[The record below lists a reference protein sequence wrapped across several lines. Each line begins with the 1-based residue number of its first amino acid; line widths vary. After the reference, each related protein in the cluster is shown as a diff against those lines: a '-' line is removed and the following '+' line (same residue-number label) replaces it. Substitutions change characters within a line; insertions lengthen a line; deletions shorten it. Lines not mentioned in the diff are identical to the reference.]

1 MKKIKLVVLALIFSV
16 SAFAQV
22 LNPIHIST
30 NSKSLGN
37 GEFLLSFDFK
47 IDPKFHVY
55 SQHITS
61 EGPVPTSFKFTP
73 SKDYILIGDVK
84 EGGKMIQEH
93 DPNFDMTLKYF
104 ESVVSFQQKIKLKS
118 ASAKVACTME
128 YMTCDDH
135 QCLPP
140 KSKEYTFELKSEEKN
155 VGDKKEEKVEMKIVD
170 TYYNSKSKIDSTQ
183 NSKLKIQNSNNEP
196 SANEP
201 WWQILLKGM
210 AAGFIA
216 LLMPCVFP
224 MIPLTVSF
232 FTKRSTSKKKGLS
245 NALIYG
251 FSIMILF
258 MLLGFLV
265 GNSLNKWASSAL
277 FNLAFFAIFILFAIS
292 FLGAFEITIPN
303 SWIEKSDKA
312 SERGGLLGIFF
323 MAFTMVLVSFSC
335 TGPFITW
342 AINVK
347 SASPIA
353 AVVAMFGFGFIF
365 ALPFMFFAFFP
376 GWLQSLPKSGSWLN
390 TIKVSFGF
398 IELAAAFK
406 FYSNVDMAYHWNT
419 LPRELFL
426 VIWIVVFALLGLYL
440 LGKLKFHHDDDLPKN
455 DYGLPYLTVP
465 RFLFATLAL
474 CFAMYLVPG
483 LWGAPLKLISGF
495 PPATSYNE
503 GKWTNIYGGSSSSNA
518 SAASIAHTVKGPHD
532 LDVFHDYDLALA
544 YAKEKHKPLFVDFT
558 GWSCVNCR
566 KMEESVWSD
575 EKVLNHLRNDFVVV
589 SLYVDDRENLPSEK
603 QTKNYEGDVMKTTG
617 DLYTNMQIS
626 RYNKNAQPYYVL
638 LNGDEKQLTEPS
650 PANFNVSEYN
660 SFLEKGLKNFTEK

>member
-1 MKKIKLVVLALIFSV
+1 
-16 SAFAQV
+16 
-22 LNPIHIST
+22 
-30 NSKSLGN
+30 
-37 GEFLLSFDFK
+37 
-47 IDPKFHVY
+47 
-55 SQHITS
+55 
-61 EGPVPTSFKFTP
+61 
-73 SKDYILIGDVK
+73 
-84 EGGKMIQEH
+84 
-93 DPNFDMTLKYF
+93 MTLKYF
-104 ESVVSFQQKIKLKS
+104 ENNVSFQQKIKLKS
-118 ASAKVACTME
+118 KSAKVLCNME

-140 KSKEYTFELKSEEKN
+140 KNKDYTFDLKSEIKID
-155 VGDKKEEKVEMKIVD
+155 GDIKEEIVEIKIID
-170 TYYNSKSKIDSTQ
+170 TTSKSQKDSSQ
-183 NSKLKIQNSNNEP
+183 ISSLKSDVANDEP
-196 SANEP
+196 SASEP
-201 WWQILLKGM
+201 WWKILLKGM
-210 AAGFIA
+210 AAGLIA

-232 FTKRSTSKKKGLS
+232 FTKRSTSKQKGLA

-251 FSIMILF
+251 FSIIILF

-265 GNSLNKWASSAL
+265 GNSLNKWASSAF

-312 SERGGLLGIFF
+312 SERGGLIGIFF

-353 AVVAMFGFGFIF
+353 AVIAMFGFGFIF

-419 LPRELFL
+419 LPREAFL
-426 VIWIVVFALLGLYL
+426 VIWIVVFTLLGMYL

-455 DYGLPYLTVP
+455 DYGIPYLTVP
-465 RFLFATLAL
+465 RFLFATLSL
-474 CFAMYLVPG
+474 CFSMYLLTG

-495 PPATSYNE
+495 PPPTSYNE
-503 GKWTNIYGGSSSSNA
+503 GKWTNIYGSNSSSA
-518 SAASIAHTVKGPHD
+518 STAVIPHTIKGPHD

-544 YAKEKHKPLFVDFT
+544 YAKQNHKPLFVDYT

-575 EKVLNHLRNDFVVV
+575 EKVLNHLRNDYVIV
-589 SLYVDDRENLPSEK
+589 SLYVDDREALPAEK
-603 QTKNYEGDVMKTTG
+603 QTKNYEGEIMKTTG
-617 DLYTNMQIS
+617 DWYTNMQIT
-626 RYNKNAQPYYVL
+626 RHNKNAQPFYVL
-638 LNGDEKQLTEPS
+638 LDAEEKILTEPS
-650 PANFNVSEYN
+650 PANFNVEEY
-660 SFLEKGLKNFTEK
+660 SKFLKTGIDNYKK